1 LGGDLSLWC
10 LSRPLAGPVQ
20 LAQNMTE
27 PAPQTLPHPET
38 ARADDGMAAVWA
50 SLRDPALVQAIQHLE
65 ADRLGDAEGLIRR
78 HLARQP
84 EDALALTMMGDLADR
99 LGIFDQAEGFL
110 ERSIAR
116 APGFDDARLKLAQ
129 VLKAQGKTEAAI
141 TALDALLARDPDH
154 LAGLKAKE
162 RIFAETGEYYRAI
175 GVHERLLR
183 LEPGTPGPLLR
194 QGNALRTIGKADEA
208 VLAFRKAIAID
219 PLCAEVWWSLSNM
232 KSYRFSDEELARMEA
247 LVPEARAEAD
257 RTYFHFALGKGYEDK
272 RDYARSFEHY
282 AAANRS
288 RLGLVPHS
296 RDEFEQRIDEMIDF
310 FSADFLAARKDAGA
324 QARDPIF
331 ILGMPRAGSTLVEQ
345 ILSSHSAIEGT
356 AELPDMP
363 ALVRRLVSDR
373 WQDVN
378 ARYPHVIRDLT
389 PADFTA
395 LGERYL
401 EDTRRHRKTDRPY
414 FIDKLPM
421 NWLQTGLIHLILP
434 NATIIDARR
443 EPMACCF
450 ANFKQ
455 HFARGQTFAYSLT
468 DVGHYYRNYVRMM
481 EHFDTVLPGRVIRL
495 QHEELLDD
503 PERAI
508 REMLDRMGLPFEEGC
523 LRFHENKRAVRTP
536 SAEQVRRP
544 LNRDAVDLWRSYEP
558 WLDPLKQALGPLTP

>member
-1 LGGDLSLWC
+1 M
-10 LSRPLAGPVQ
+10 Q
-20 LAQNMTE
+20 LAQSMTD
-27 PAPQTLPHPET
+27 PQSQTLPHAQDAP
-38 ARADDGMAAVWA
+38 ADDGMAAVWA
-50 SLRDPALVQAIQHLE
+50 SLRNPVLVRAIQHLE
-65 ADRLGDAEGLIRR
+65 ADRLGDAEGLIRQ
-78 HLARQP
+78 HLASQP

-110 ERSIAR
+110 RRSIAR

-129 VLKAQGKTEAAI
+129 VLKAQGKSEEAIA
-141 TALDALLARDPDH
+141 ALDALLARDEDH

-162 RIFAETGEYYRAI
+162 RIFAETGEYHRAI

-183 LEPGTPGPLLR
+183 LESGMPGPLLR
-194 QGNALRTIGKADEA
+194 QGNALRTIGKADQA
-208 VLAFRKAIAID
+208 VLAFRRAITID

-232 KSYRFSDEELARMEA
+232 KSYRFSDEELGRMEA
-247 LVPEARAEAD
+247 LLPEARAEAD

-288 RLGLVPHS
+288 RLSLVPHS
-296 RDEFEQRIDEMIDF
+296 RAELEQRIDEMLDF
-310 FSADFLAARKDAGA
+310 FSADFLAARAGSGA
-324 QARDPIF
+324 KAPDPIF

-373 WQDVN
+373 WQDAG
-378 ARYPHVIRDLT
+378 ARYPHVLRDLD
-389 PADFTA
+389 ADALTA

-401 EDTRRHRKTDRPY
+401 EDTRRHRKTDRPH

-455 HFARGQTFAYSLT
+455 HFARGQTFAYSLA
-468 DVGHYYRNYVRMM
+468 DVGHYYRQYVRMM
-481 EHFDTVLPGRVIRL
+481 DHFDTALPGRVIRL

-503 PERAI
+503 PEAAI
-508 REMLDRMGLPFEEGC
+508 RALLERMGLPFEEAC

-558 WLDPLKQALGPLTP
+558 WLGPLKQALGPLAP